1 MKIRSLNGKEIYE
14 KVMGMSPKEGD
25 AFLERLNE
33 DEKNDFVYHVVND
46 LTSLGKYVEKNF

>member
-25 AFLERLNE
+25 AFLERLSE